1 MPSGLNQPSSEI
13 EPIVGIQFGI
23 FSPEEIERRSV
34 VEITNA
40 GTFDGNEP
48 RIGGLFDPRM
58 GVLDNGKTCRSCG
71 QTNHNCPGHFG
82 HYKLARPV
90 YFIQFFPMV
99 LNVLDCVCIRCSKLL
114 IDKNVHKSLLKKR
127 GESRWKAV
135 LALCKNISRC
145 GQDIEDGCGARQP
158 DRFLREAI
166 SRIVAVWD
174 SIDNTDGPGTKVQ
187 QRQILECE
195 YVLRLFRRITD
206 EDVDFMGL
214 NRYWCRPDWMICSV
228 MPIPPPQVRPSVIQ
242 DNNQR
247 SEDDLTHKLFEIIQT
262 NNNLQDKINNNANK
276 SLIDDQYAV
285 LQYHVATLVDNQI
298 PGVAPSAQRSGRP
311 LKSIQQRLGSK
322 EGRIRYNIQGKRV
335 EFSGRSVITPDPN
348 ISIEEIGVPIKIAMN
363 LTVPDRVTKF
373 NRSTLY
379 KLVQNGADNYP
390 GAKTIV
396 RKDGRTV
403 SLKHVNTKEIVLNLG
418 DIVNRHLMDGDP
430 ILFNR
435 QPTLHRMSMM
445 GHKVKVLPYNT
456 FRLNVS
462 VTAPYNADF
471 DGDEMNAHI
480 PQSYEASI
488 ELGEIAAVPKQIIT
502 PRHAKPVIGI
512 VQDSCIGSY
521 RLTQPNIRLTRRQFM
536 NMMMWNKHFTGKMPD
551 ANKQG
556 QVERYNGQ
564 QVISQILPPIN
575 MEMGNSRYN
584 DEKIPDNL
592 VKIKEGIISQGV
604 FDKDVF
610 SKPSKGIIHT
620 IFKDYGPAETVH
632 FLDCMQ
638 NTVEQFLVYNGFS
651 VGISDLIA
659 DEVTKRNM
667 DSKIREKKIEVENII
682 LQLHLGLFT
691 NNTGKSNKEEF
702 ENRVNTALN
711 KARDQAGDIGL
722 KSLAAENRLVSMVR
736 AGSKGGTVNIAQ
748 MLACLGQQNPE
759 GKRIPLG
766 FTDRTLPHYKKYDDS
781 AEARGFV
788 ESSFIRGLSPQEFFF
803 HAMSGR
809 EGLIDTAVKTAD
821 TGYIQRQ
828 LVKAMEDC
836 VTQND
841 GSVRDTKMNIVQF
854 HYGEDGT
861 NATML
866 ESQSLGLGKLSENDI
881 KKDYGM
887 VELDINKVLDEN
899 VENPN
904 NEAIINEYV
913 LEVLNDQK
921 IMVVNVNRLK
931 DVENSTGVYSPVN
944 IDRLMTNIKV
954 KFKLSPDNKTD
965 LTPDYVI
972 QGIRK
977 VIAKTQSFNSIW
989 CALLRFYLA
998 PHKLIYR
1005 DRYNKK
1011 AFDTL
1016 CEMLIVKNYMSW
1028 AQPGEQVGII
1038 AAQSIGEPS
1047 TQMTL
1052 NSVDY
1057 DTNIVI
1063 MKNGRIWTPEIGEFI
1078 DDYYE
1083 SLPED
1088 SNRVQRLP
1096 NNQIYIELNDGNDW
1110 KALSTDEDGKMM
1122 WTKLEAITRHPV
1134 INEDGSNTILEVT
1147 LESGRI
1153 IKATKAL
1160 SFLTNI
1166 GGKVLGIKGSDL
1178 KVGDEIPIANSLDI
1192 GEYIMKEINLRDILP
1207 PTEWL
1212 YGTELNKAIEVM
1224 NGDDRHWF
1232 QKNQGKLFTIPYNRS
1247 DTFRDAMEGRNTNT
1261 FKTGCVYPKRTR
1273 PDTSHIPENIAL
1285 TKEFGFFVGA
1295 YIAEGM
1301 SNSTQINIT
1310 NNDANYIQKVKDL
1323 MDTWNVGTHIVS
1335 EDRFCEKTNI
1345 KGHTTSLVIHS
1356 TLLAKVM
1363 GEMFGKVSYEKTL
1376 PDWVLQASDDFVK
1389 GLVDAYIS
1397 GDGTVDAKTGC
1408 IRASSVSKELIDK
1421 FVALF
1426 ARYNIFTTL
1435 YSYMPEIKNFKSVS
1449 QNYSFNIIR
1458 KYSKVFAETFT
1469 LSITHKQDKLEHH
1482 FIHNDTERRCV
1493 RKSFNNIVWDKVK
1506 SIKEVSPLKDWV
1518 YDLTVEKTRNFTT
1531 SVMINLKDTFHLA
1544 GVSSKSNV
1552 TRGVPRL
1559 KELLKVTQ
1567 NPKAISL
1574 TIPLK
1579 KEFRD
1584 SIDKARQV
1592 AQELELTTLKD
1603 IVTKT
1608 AIYFDPSDTNTV
1620 LEEDKDLIHFYSLF
1634 ENEEEQNMEKWSK
1647 WLLRLEFDRDSMFN
1661 KNISMD
1667 DVAFALQQKFG
1678 TEVHLVY
1685 TDYNS
1690 ERLIMRIRLAQEQKE
1705 STKDDILNLKK
1716 MQTKLLTSIV
1726 IRGIAGI
1733 KSVSYRKDTSYYELK
1748 DGKYEQITQYIL
1760 DTDGSN
1766 FLEIINHPYV
1776 NGNAVLSSHVHDI
1789 YENLGIEAAR
1799 AILLSEITNLF
1810 ADAGGVDFRHL
1821 GLLCDWMTRVGKL
1834 LSVDRYGINKQD
1846 IGPLAKAS
1854 FEETEKILLK
1864 AALFG
1869 EIDPVTGV
1877 SANIMTGQPIK
1888 GGTGFSELLLDEAA
1902 LMRLQEGLPP
1912 VEDDEDDDAEEEYEP
1927 TQEDIE
1933 DALYESSAD
1942 KCAATNL
1949 KLNVTLPQE
1958 STRIDEPDV
1967 DLVTLED

>member
-90 YFIQFFPMV
+90 YFIQFFPMI
-99 LNVLDCVCIRCSKLL
+99 LNVMDCVCIRCSKLL

-135 LALCKNISRC
+135 LALCKNITRC

-158 DRFLREAI
+158 DRFVREAI
-166 SRIVAVWD
+166 SRIVAEWD
-174 SIDNTDGPGTKVQ
+174 NIDNADVESKVK

-363 LTVPDRVTKF
+363 LTVPERVTKF

-379 KLVQNGADNYP
+379 KLIQNGADNYP

-418 DIVNRHLMDGDP
+418 DTVNRHLMDGDP

-521 RLTQPNIRLTRRQFM
+521 RLTQPNVRLTRREFM
-536 NMMMWNKHFTGKMPD
+536 NMMMWNKHFTGKLPD
-551 ANKQG
+551 SYKHG
-556 QVERYNGQ
+556 QVERYSGQ

-638 NTVEQFLVYNGFS
+638 NTVEQFLIYNGFS

-667 DSKIREKKIEVENII
+667 DSKIRAKKIEVENII

-711 KARDQAGDIGL
+711 NARDQAGDVGL

-736 AGSKGGTVNIAQ
+736 AGSKGGTLNIAQ

-881 KKDYGM
+881 KKEYGM
-887 VELDINKVLDEN
+887 IDLDISKVLDEN
-899 VENPN
+899 VEMPN
-904 NEAIINEYV
+904 NEDILNEYV

-921 IMVVNVNRLK
+921 IMVVNVNKYK
-931 DVENSTGVYSPVN
+931 DVENSTSVYSPVN
-944 IDRLMTNIKV
+944 IDRLITNIRV
-954 KFKLSPDNKTD
+954 KFKLTPDNKTD

-972 QGIRK
+972 NGIRK
-977 VIAKTQSFNSIW
+977 VIGKTQSFNSIW
-989 CALLRFYLA
+989 CALLRFHLA
-998 PHKLIYR
+998 PHKMIYR
-1005 DRYNKK
+1005 DRFNKK

-1052 NSVDY
+1052 N
-1057 DTNIVI
+1057 
-1063 MKNGRIWTPEIGEFI
+1063 
-1078 DDYYE
+1078 
-1083 SLPED
+1083 
-1088 SNRVQRLP
+1088 
-1096 NNQIYIELNDGNDW
+1096 
-1110 KALSTDEDGKMM
+1110 
-1122 WTKLEAITRHPV
+1122 
-1134 INEDGSNTILEVT
+1134 
-1147 LESGRI
+1147 
-1153 IKATKAL
+1153 
-1160 SFLTNI
+1160 
-1166 GGKVLGIKGSDL
+1166 
-1178 KVGDEIPIANSLDI
+1178 
-1192 GEYIMKEINLRDILP
+1192 
-1207 PTEWL
+1207 
-1212 YGTELNKAIEVM
+1212 
-1224 NGDDRHWF
+1224 
-1232 QKNQGKLFTIPYNRS
+1232 
-1247 DTFRDAMEGRNTNT
+1247 
-1261 FKTGCVYPKRTR
+1261 
-1273 PDTSHIPENIAL
+1273 
-1285 TKEFGFFVGA
+1285 
-1295 YIAEGM
+1295 
-1301 SNSTQINIT
+1301 
-1310 NNDANYIQKVKDL
+1310 
-1323 MDTWNVGTHIVS
+1323 
-1335 EDRFCEKTNI
+1335 
-1345 KGHTTSLVIHS
+1345 
-1356 TLLAKVM
+1356 
-1363 GEMFGKVSYEKTL
+1363 
-1376 PDWVLQASDDFVK
+1376 
-1389 GLVDAYIS
+1389 
-1397 GDGTVDAKTGC
+1397 
-1408 IRASSVSKELIDK
+1408 
-1421 FVALF
+1421 
-1426 ARYNIFTTL
+1426 
-1435 YSYMPEIKNFKSVS
+1435 
-1449 QNYSFNIIR
+1449 
-1458 KYSKVFAETFT
+1458 
-1469 LSITHKQDKLEHH
+1469 
-1482 FIHNDTERRCV
+1482 
-1493 RKSFNNIVWDKVK
+1493 
-1506 SIKEVSPLKDWV
+1506 
-1518 YDLTVEKTRNFTT
+1518 
-1531 SVMINLKDTFHLA
+1531 TFHLA
-1544 GVSSKSNV
+1544 GVASKSNV

-1584 SIDKARQV
+1584 SVDKARQV

-1608 AIYFDPSDTNTV
+1608 AIYFDPSNTNTV
-1620 LEEDKDLIHFYSLF
+1620 LEEDKDLIHFYSIF
-1634 ENEEEQNMEKWSK
+1634 ESEEEQNMEKWSK

-1726 IRGIAGI
+1726 IRGVAGI
-1733 KSVSYRKDTSYYELK
+1733 KSVSYRKDTNYYELR

-1766 FLEIINHPYV
+1766 FLEVINHPYV

-1869 EIDPVTGV
+1869 EIDPITGV

-1888 GGTGFSELLLDEAA
+1888 GGTGFSEILLDESA

-1912 VEDDEDDDAEEEYEP
+1912 VDEEEEEEEEYEP
-1927 TQEDIE
+1927 TQEDID

-1958 STRIDEPDV
+1958 STRIEEPDV
-1967 DLVTLED
+1967 DLMMIDED